1 MFTALLT
8 PALKLS
14 PPGRRHRRRVPRFT
28 PPPLAPGLPSQ
39 NTLPLTLT
47 VPASPSR
54 DRPPVVLSFLRDVAL
69 ATLVTLFFLSP
80 FLYFV
85 APPFTW
91 KWTIGVG
98 LGIVALTAYARRR
111 ARE

>member
-1 MFTALLT
+1 MFTAILT
-8 PALKLS
+8 PPLKLS
-14 PPGRRHRRRVPRFT
+14 PPGRRHRRRVPRFR

-39 NTLPLTLT
+39 NALQLTAAVLD
-47 VPASPSR
+47 SPPR
-54 DRPPVVLSFLRDVAL
+54 ERRQTALSFLRDVAL
-69 ATLVTLFFLSP
+69 ATLVTLVFLSP

-98 LGIVALTAYARRR
+98 LGIVALTVYARRR
-111 ARE
+111 MRG